1 VYHGAILKLPE
12 PSGGSVTDA
21 LTPTPRQQYDILVIG
36 SGAAGLGLALS
47 LASDYR
53 VAVLCKEDLLE
64 SSSQYAQGG
73 IAAVMDESEDSHAAH
88 IQDTMKCGAGLCD
101 PSVVEAVV
109 TQAKPAIDWLIAH
122 GVQFTREKNQQLHLT
137 QEGGH
142 SHRRILHAADKTGA
156 EVVKTLAGQVSSHPN
171 IECFT
176 EHTSIDLLIKN
187 GCCTGVIALNN
198 HTHDLVEIQAQV
210 VVIATG
216 GASRVY
222 LHTSNPGFTTGDG
235 MAMAWRAG
243 ARLADM
249 EFNQFHPTCLYQK
262 NGDTFLITEA
272 MRGEG
277 AVLKLP
283 TGERFMENYDPRLE
297 LAPRDVV
304 SRAIEQELKT
314 KQLDYVLLDISHKN
328 PEHIRESFP
337 NIYQFCLAR
346 GIDIT
351 KQAIPVVPAA
361 HYSCGG
367 VLTNLNGE
375 TDIPG
380 LFAIGE
386 VACTGLHGANRMASN
401 SLLECLVFAKNAAE
415 CIQTKYKPQ
424 ANHANCIKPIP
435 QDLTAID
442 LDTITQFTQKI
453 RQLIWQAV
461 GIVRDE
467 KTLEQ
472 AAQTLKHLKPTVEA
486 VLAKQALSK
495 AAVELRNILDNAEV
509 IIACALARKESR
521 GIHAMA
527 DYPKPL
533 DIAYHTVIR
542 HGEAV
547 VLHERMLGLISH
559 YD

>member
-1 VYHGAILKLPE
+1 M
-12 PSGGSVTDA
+12 TDA
-21 LTPTPRQQYDILVIG
+21 LTPTPRQQVDILVIG

-47 LASDYR
+47 LAADYR
-53 VAVLCKEDLLE
+53 IAVLCKEDLLE

-88 IQDTMKCGAGLCD
+88 IQDTLNCGAGLCD
-101 PSVVEAVV
+101 PTVVEAVV

-122 GVQFTREKNQQLHLT
+122 GVQFTRQHDQQLHLT
-137 QEGGH
+137 KEGGH

-176 EHTSIDLLIKN
+176 EHTSIDLFIKN
-187 GCCTGVIALNN
+187 GCCTGVLALNN
-198 HTHDLVEIQAQV
+198 HTQDLLEIQAQAV
-210 VVIATG
+210 VLATG

-277 AVLKLP
+277 AMLKLP
-283 TGERFMENYDPRLE
+283 SGERFMAHYDSRLE

-304 SRAIEQELKT
+304 SRAIEQELKLH
-314 KQLDYVLLDISHKN
+314 QLDFVFLDISHKEA
-328 PEHIRESFP
+328 EHIREAFP

-375 TDIPG
+375 TDISG

-415 CIQTKYKPQ
+415 CIQAKYQAQDNQ
-424 ANHANCIKPIP
+424 ANFAKPIP
-435 QDLTAID
+435 QDLTTINSNS
-442 LDTITQFTQKI
+442 ITQLTQDI
-453 RQLIWQAV
+453 RQLIWEAV
-461 GIVRDE
+461 GIVRNE
-467 KTLEQ
+467 KTLKQ
-472 AAQTLKHLKPTVEA
+472 ATETLKNLKPKIDA
-486 VLAKQALSK
+486 VLTKQALTK
-495 AAVELRNILDNAEV
+495 AAIELRNIFDNAEV
-509 IIACALARKESR
+509 ILACALARKESR
-521 GIHAMA
+521 GIHAMS
-527 DYPKPL
+527 DHPEPL
-533 DIAYHTVIR
+533 DTAYHTVIR
-542 HGEAV
+542 RGETV
-547 VLHERMLGLISH
+547 VLHERIYGLIE
-559 YD
+559 